1 VVDTLV
7 VQPHY
12 LEVPE
17 YFVLHP
23 NLNGNNFVS
32 DDLQNYGRHHMACA
46 HDPDYGLPHMASEDG
61 LKNYDRLHM
70 ACAHGP
76 GYDLLHKASE
86 DDRKNCD
93 RLHMAYAHDPDYGL
107 LHKASEDDPNYGRK
121 YIRVLDLA
129 HLLKRMDGVNE
140 AQMNEIP
147 LYLGFPKKVLYCDL
161 KICVWVRND
170 EYRPFRFFFS

>member
-1 VVDTLV
+1 
-7 VQPHY
+7 
-12 LEVPE
+12 
-17 YFVLHP
+17 
-23 NLNGNNFVS
+23 
-32 DDLQNYGRHHMACA
+32 MAYA
-46 HDPDYGLPHMASEDG
+46 HGPDYDLPHKASEDDR
-61 LKNYDRLHM
+61 KNCDLLHM

-86 DDRKNCD
+86 D
-93 RLHMAYAHDPDYGL
+93 GL
-107 LHKASEDDPNYGRK
+107 NYGRK

-161 KICVWVRND
+161 KICVWVQND
-170 EYRPFRFFFS
+170 ECRPFRFFFS